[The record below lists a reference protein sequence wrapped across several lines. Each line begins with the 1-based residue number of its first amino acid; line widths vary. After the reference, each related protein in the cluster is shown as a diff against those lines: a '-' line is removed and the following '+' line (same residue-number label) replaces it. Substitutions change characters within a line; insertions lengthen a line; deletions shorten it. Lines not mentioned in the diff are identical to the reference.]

1 MLYSSECN
9 KGQTM
14 PLKKVTPSK
23 LEFRPLTPER
33 WADLETLFG
42 ERGACGGCWCM
53 YWRSRHKEFTAQKGE
68 GNKKAFKKI
77 VKSGEIPG
85 IIAYEGGKPI
95 GWCAVR
101 PREEYPV
108 LDGSRIL
115 KPVDEEPVWSIVCQ
129 FILAPYRRQGI
140 SVKLL
145 KAVIKHVKEQGG
157 KIVEGYPHDPKKDQP
172 AAFVW
177 TGLAPAF
184 LEAGFEEVARRSA
197 TRPIMR
203 YRIPKK

>member
-1 MLYSSECN
+1 MWWRISRKQWN
-9 KGQTM
+9 AQ
-14 PLKKVTPSK
+14 
-23 LEFRPLTPER
+23 
-33 WADLETLFG
+33 
-42 ERGACGGCWCM
+42 RGDA
-53 YWRSRHKEFTAQKGE
+53 
-68 GNKKAFKKI
+68 NKKAFKKI
-77 VKSGEIPG
+77 VKSDVMPG
-85 IIAYEGGKPI
+85 IIAYADGKPV

-108 LDGSRIL
+108 LENSRIL
-115 KPVDEEPVWSIVCQ
+115 KPVDDQPVWSIVCQ

-145 KAVIKHVKEQGG
+145 KAAIKHVRQQGG
-157 KIVEGYPHDPKKDQP
+157 KIVEGYPTDPTKDQP

-184 LEAGFEEVARRSA
+184 REAGFEEVARRSP

-203 YRIPKK
+203 HVISRKKP